1 MLYKKTQRYAC
12 STMLNPSTY
21 YGYKTSYKFNKR
33 RNQDN
38 DYKKKKKKT
47 GNGEDQ

>member
-1 MLYKKTQRYAC
+1 
-12 STMLNPSTY
+12 MLNPSTY
-21 YGYKTSYKFNKR
+21 YGYKTSYKFSKR

-38 DYKKKKKKT
+38 NYKKKKKKK